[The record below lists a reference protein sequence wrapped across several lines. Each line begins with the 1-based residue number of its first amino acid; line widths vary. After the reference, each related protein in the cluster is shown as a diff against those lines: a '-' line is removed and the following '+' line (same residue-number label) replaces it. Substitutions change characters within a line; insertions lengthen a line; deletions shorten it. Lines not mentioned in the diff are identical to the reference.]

1 MRIEE
6 AWNQAAE
13 TTGVENVSAEFGT
26 AIGFTLIILELIWW
40 FGLGLLIK
48 SRYKKPVSVT
58 D

>member
-26 AIGFTLIILELIWW
+26 FIGLTLIILELVWW
-40 FGLGLLIK
+40 FGLGFLIK
-48 SRYKKPVSVT
+48 SRYKKSGSAT